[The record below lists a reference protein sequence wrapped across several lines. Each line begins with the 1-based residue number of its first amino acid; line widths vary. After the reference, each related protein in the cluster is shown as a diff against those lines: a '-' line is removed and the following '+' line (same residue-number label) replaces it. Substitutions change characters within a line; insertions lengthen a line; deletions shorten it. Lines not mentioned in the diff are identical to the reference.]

1 MIRSLM
7 FPFLLWMISLGQVQ
21 AQSGTLTAEQNKKLE
36 ELMKQASELAK
47 SAELVAAVRDYNAK
61 AGAGNQDMNQD
72 KWSKLTIMDPIV
84 KELRSNATAKLLQS
98 RKADVVSEAFVS
110 GADGTKVGFL
120 SKPSN
125 WSHKGKPKHDDPMA
139 GKSWIGTPEKD
150 ASTGLSQVQFAL
162 PIVDA
167 GQPIG
172 SLVIG
177 VAVNKL

>member
-1 MIRSLM
+1 M

-72 KWSKLTIMDPIV
+72 KWSKLTIMDPVV

-167 GQPIG
+167 GKPIG

>member
-1 MIRSLM
+1 MIRTVL
-7 FPFLLWMISLGQVQ
+7 FPLFFWMISVGQLQ
-21 AQSGTLTAEQNKKLE
+21 AQAPTLTAEQNKKLD

-61 AGAGNQDMNQD
+61 SAASSQDMNQD
-72 KWSKLTIMDPIV
+72 KWSKLTIMDPVV

-98 RKADVVSEAFVS
+98 KKADVVSEAFVS

-125 WSHKGKPKHDDPMA
+125 WSHKGKPKHDEPMA
-139 GKSWIGTPEKD
+139 GKVWIGKPEKD

-162 PIVDA
+162 PIFDA

>member
-1 MIRSLM
+1 M

-21 AQSGTLTAEQNKKLE
+21 AQSATLTADQNKKLD

-47 SAELVAAVRDYNAK
+47 SPEIVAAVRDYNAK
-61 AGAGNQDMNQD
+61 AAAGNQDMNQD
-72 KWSKLTIMDPIV
+72 KWSKLTIMDPVV

-98 RKADVVSEAFVS
+98 RKAEVVSEAFVS

-139 GKSWIGTPEKD
+139 GKAWIGPPEKD

-162 PIVDA
+162 PILDA
-167 GQPIG
+167 GKPIG